1 MRILFDLLYLI
12 LLLLLSPWILWRAWR
27 TGRYRRH
34 LAAKLLGHVEFA
46 RSKQPTVWFHGVSV
60 GEIHLLDVVIKQ
72 FQSKQPGY
80 RVVVS
85 STTDTGL
92 TEAKTRFGDA
102 AIPYP
107 FDFSW
112 ACDNALSAVKPVL
125 IVLAESDLWPNFL
138 ATAKARG
145 VPVVVINGRISAR
158 SFSRMLKFKSVV
170 WRFLL
175 KPVARFAV
183 QSEEYAERYR
193 ILGVKA
199 ERITVTGSVKYD
211 GAGVPASG
219 DELRKLLGYTP
230 AHRVWVAGSTHAPEE
245 EIVLRVFA
253 KLKARVPNLHL
264 ILVPRHKD
272 RFDDVAK
279 LIEASGM
286 AYVRRSQLRTAWQA
300 PPPVLLLDTM
310 GELGSAWALADVGFT
325 GGSFDGV
332 RQGQSMI
339 EPAGYGVPNVFGPF
353 VSNFAD
359 AAARLIEAKA
369 AAQVHTEGEL
379 EDVLRLWLLD
389 DDLRQSVGTNAAR
402 LVKQQQGATARTIKL
417 LAATLAQTEP
427 PN

>member
-1 MRILFDLLYLI
+1 MRFLFDLLYVCV
-12 LLLLLSPWILWRAWR
+12 LLLLSPWIVWRAWR
-27 TGRYRRH
+27 TGRYRQH
-34 LAAKLLGHVEFA
+34 LAAKLLGHVPIS
-46 RSKQPTVWFHGVSV
+46 RSDQPTVWFHGVSV
-60 GEIHLLDVVIKQ
+60 GEVHLLTTLIQQ
-72 FQSKQPGY
+72 FLAKQPGY
-80 RVVVS
+80 RVIVS

-92 TEAKTRFGDA
+92 TEATAKFGHNV
-102 AIPYP
+102 IPYP

-138 ATAKARG
+138 ATAKQHG
-145 VPVVVINGRISAR
+145 VPVVVINGRISTR
-158 SFSRMLKFKSVV
+158 SFGRMLKLKSLVS
-170 WRFLL
+170 RYLFA
-175 KPVARFAV
+175 PVTHVAV

-193 ILGVKA
+193 ALGVKA

-211 GAGVPASG
+211 GAGANSNG
-219 DELRKLLGYTP
+219 DELRKLVGYTT
-230 AHRVWVAGSTHAPEE
+230 AHLVWVAGSTHAPEE

-279 LIEASGM
+279 LIEATGL

-310 GELGSAWALADVGFT
+310 GELGAAWAVADVGFT

-339 EPAGYGVPNVFGPF
+339 EPAGYGVPTVFGPF
-353 VSNFAD
+353 VSNFKD

-369 AAQVHTEGEL
+369 AAQVNTEDEL
-379 EDVLRLWLLD
+379 EAVLRLWLQD
-389 DDLRQSVGTNAAR
+389 AALRQSIGTSAAL
-402 LVKQQQGATARTIKL
+402 LVKKQQGATARTIKL
-417 LAATLAQTEP
+417 LAGALAQAEP
-427 PN
+427 AK